1 VTDLAST
8 SPPRSTPASTGQID
22 VAGLSYRYPGTDD
35 PVIDG
40 LDFTVEPGRFVCI
53 VGPSGC
59 GKTTLLRLL
68 SGLLRPDAGE
78 VQIDGT
84 AVTEPPP
91 GLGFVFQDHTRALL
105 PWRTAARNVE
115 FGLEAAG
122 VPRAERAERVRDVL
136 RRVHL
141 PGVGH
146 RYPAQ
151 LSGGMQQRLQ
161 IARALVAQPRV
172 LLMDEPFAAL
182 DALTRYALEDG
193 LLELWAELRPTV
205 VFVTHDLDEA
215 IYLADTVIVLRRG
228 PARVVRTV
236 PVEFARPRDQ
246 AATRAH
252 ADFVAMRYELFETI
266 RAL

>member
-1 VTDLAST
+1 VT
-8 SPPRSTPASTGQID
+8 
-22 VAGLSYRYPGTDD
+22 GLGYRYPGADG
-35 PVIDG
+35 PVIDR
-40 LDFTVEPGRFVCI
+40 LDFTIEPGRFVCI

-68 SGLLRPDAGE
+68 SGLLQPDTGE
-78 VQIDGT
+78 VRIDGT
-84 AVTEPPP
+84 SVTEPPP

-122 VPRAERAERVRDVL
+122 VPRGERAERVRDVL

-141 PGVGH
+141 PGVEH
-146 RYPAQ
+146 SYPAQ

-193 LLELWAELRPTV
+193 LLELWEELRPTV

-228 PARVVRTV
+228 PARVVETV
-236 PVEFARPRDQ
+236 PVGFTRPRDQ

-252 ADFVAMRYELFETI
+252 PDFVAMRYELFETI